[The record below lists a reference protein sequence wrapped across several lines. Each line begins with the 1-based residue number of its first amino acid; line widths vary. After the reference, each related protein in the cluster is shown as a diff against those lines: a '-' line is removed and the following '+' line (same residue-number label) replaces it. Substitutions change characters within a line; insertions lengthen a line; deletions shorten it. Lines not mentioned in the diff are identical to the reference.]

1 MIDWDDDDTKIAAVA
16 TKEEA
21 PKPAAA
27 PAPAAEET
35 PAAPTPTAAE
45 PEPVKAAAPPADE
58 APESADATQAEEP
71 AKEGDDAAATTTKEP
86 AEPSSFAQGLAA
98 TEADAELKK
107 REDRAKRFGITA
119 DDKPDETKKAER
131 AKRFGVDDNAVVK
144 GLDEALPERRP
155 KRGREHGDDGQRG
168 GKRQNVDSRSG
179 RGRHNNNNNNN
190 NRSRGGR
197 RGGDGGDRTQTRGS
211 GGQKSNILA
220 DPEER
225 AKAERRAKRFGG
237 DN

>member
-35 PAAPTPTAAE
+35 PAAPTPAAAE
-45 PEPVKAAAPPADE
+45 PEPAKAAAPPADE
-58 APESADATQAEEP
+58 APESTDAAPAEEP
-71 AKEGDDAAATTTKEP
+71 AKKGDAAATTTKEP

-119 DDKPDETKKAER
+119 DDKPDESKKAER

-179 RGRHNNNNNNN
+179 RGRQN
-190 NRSRGGR
+190 NRSRGSR

-211 GGQKSNILA
+211 GGQKSNVLA